1 MDDKMASLTININ
14 VAGRSYRM
22 KIDEKEEEY
31 VRAAANAIND
41 KVNDFSGNYA
51 FKDKQDL
58 LAMVNI
64 TFASELLKLKKS
76 GDNTSII
83 AIDKLQEIEAL
94 LSS

>member
-1 MDDKMASLTININ
+1 MASLTININ